1 MLSRTYSD
9 NKYDKPE
16 ADARIE
22 MQTIKALEKM
32 GIHGIT
38 AELTNQATKEPKS
51 AVGAAA
57 GTGKQPANS
66 SPEMSALMGILG
78 AGADGAEG
86 GKKNNKNVLGMDF
99 EIPDEL
105 SQILAQEMARQ

>member
-38 AELTNQATKEPKS
+38 AELTN
-51 AVGAAA
+51 
-57 GTGKQPANS
+57 
-66 SPEMSALMGILG
+66 
-78 AGADGAEG
+78 
-86 GKKNNKNVLGMDF
+86 
-99 EIPDEL
+99 
-105 SQILAQEMARQ
+105 